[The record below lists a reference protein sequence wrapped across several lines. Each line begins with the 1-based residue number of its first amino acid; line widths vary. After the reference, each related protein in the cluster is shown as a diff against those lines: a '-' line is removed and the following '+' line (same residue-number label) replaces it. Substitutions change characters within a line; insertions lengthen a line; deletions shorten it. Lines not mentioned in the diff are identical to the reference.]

1 MEEKNDENTINDNLI
16 DNDINKE
23 NNFKT
28 FNIIKDIQ
36 NLLKKESSRKEI
48 CKIKYFILLSFSH

>member
-1 MEEKNDENTINDNLI
+1 MEEKNDKNTINENL
-16 DNDINKE
+16 NENNINNE

-36 NLLKKESSRKEI
+36 NLLKIESSCKDI
-48 CKIKYFILLSFSH
+48 CKKKFFILLSSSH

>member
-1 MEEKNDENTINDNLI
+1 MEEKNDENTINENL
-16 DNDINKE
+16 NENNINNE

-36 NLLKKESSRKEI
+36 NLLKIESSCKDI
-48 CKIKYFILLSFSH
+48 CKKKFFILLSSSH